1 MVSRTRLPA
10 APADNGKGAP
20 VALVIDDERPVR
32 MALTRYFE
40 RGGWLVRQ
48 AADGAEALDLLAT
61 PGAPA
66 FQLVITDLRMPGRTG
81 IEVHDWL
88 AEHRPDLFERLI
100 IATGD
105 VASPPIRDFLQR
117 TTRPVL
123 EKPFELGAL
132 AEMVER
138 VTGRR

>member
-1 MVSRTRLPA
+1 VSGTRPPA

-20 VALVIDDERPVR
+20 VALVIDDERQVR

-40 RGGWLVRQ
+40 RGGWVVRQ
-48 AADGAEALDLLAT
+48 AADGAEALALLAT
-61 PGAPA
+61 PSAPA